1 MARGV
6 SFSYAMSASAVRLY
20 EYTTR
25 ACYGSKRNA
34 LRSLPP
40 TGSGDMTEAV
50 RVTEL
55 HKAFRA
61 GRRRIAALNGVS
73 LSIEE
78 GECIAIVGE
87 SGCGKSTLARLLVGI
102 DAPDAGAV
110 RVFGLPTQSP
120 KHSER
125 QRVARL
131 CQMVFQNPYASLNP
145 RHRVGRIIEE
155 PLIIHQAG
163 DRTRRQRRVRQLV
176 QTVGLANDSLELFP
190 HQLSG
195 GQRQRVGIARAL
207 ALSPRILIADE
218 PVSAL
223 DLSVQAQ
230 ILNLLHELRV
240 SLGLTL
246 ILVSHDLQVV
256 RWLSNR
262 VAVMYS
268 GRIVELGDTK
278 DVFHQPLHPY
288 TRLLLQS
295 APRLGKPLVT
305 QSASTTKRAVSSTGC
320 SFQGRCPMAQ
330 AHCATPPALV
340 GNRRQVACFE
350 APSL

>member
-1 MARGV
+1 MDVRKVNRG
-6 SFSYAMSASAVRLY
+6 SDLGPR
-20 EYTTR
+20 
-25 ACYGSKRNA
+25 
-34 LRSLPP
+34 
-40 TGSGDMTEAV
+40 D
-50 RVTEL
+50 
-55 HKAFRA
+55 
-61 GRRRIAALNGVS
+61 I
-73 LSIEE
+73 
-78 GECIAIVGE
+78 
-87 SGCGKSTLARLLVGI
+87 
-102 DAPDAGAV
+102 
-110 RVFGLPTQSP
+110 
-120 KHSER
+120 R
-125 QRVARL
+125 Q
-131 CQMVFQNPYASLNP
+131 
-145 RHRVGRIIEE
+145 H
-155 PLIIHQAG
+155 
-163 DRTRRQRRVRQLV
+163 T
-176 QTVGLANDSLELFP
+176 
-190 HQLSG
+190 
-195 GQRQRVGIARAL
+195 ARAL

-268 GRIVELGDTK
+268 GRIVELGDTE

-305 QSASTTKRAVSSTGC
+305 QSAPATKRAVSSTGC

-330 AHCATPPALV
+330 AHCTTPPALV